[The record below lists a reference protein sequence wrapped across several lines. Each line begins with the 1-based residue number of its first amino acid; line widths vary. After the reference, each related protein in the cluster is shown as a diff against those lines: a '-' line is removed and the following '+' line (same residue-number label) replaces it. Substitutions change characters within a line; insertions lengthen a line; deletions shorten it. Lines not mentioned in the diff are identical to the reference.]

1 MLDKR
6 LREIIR
12 QDCRL
17 MTILQAAQE
26 VNLPEWYIGAGVIR
40 NTVWDYL
47 HGYPG
52 KSPLRDIDLAY
63 FDSSDLSDRMGKEA
77 ESVLAKLVPDV
88 EWDVVNQ
95 AGVHLWYRDAF
106 GHEVAP
112 LSSCEAGI
120 DTWPETAT
128 CVAVRLLEDGSLHIY
143 APYGLEDLFNI
154 VLRRNP
160 VRITPEIFRDRYIK
174 KRIKE
179 KWPQV
184 TIIDEGEE

>member
-77 ESVLAKLVPDV
+77 ESVLAKLVPD
-88 EWDVVNQ
+88 
-95 AGVHLWYRDAF
+95 
-106 GHEVAP
+106 
-112 LSSCEAGI
+112 
-120 DTWPETAT
+120 
-128 CVAVRLLEDGSLHIY
+128 
-143 APYGLEDLFNI
+143 
-154 VLRRNP
+154 
-160 VRITPEIFRDRYIK
+160 
-174 KRIKE
+174 
-179 KWPQV
+179 
-184 TIIDEGEE
+184 